1 MGGVES
7 VETLQT
13 YVADAEYV
21 AYRCLFGDDL
31 FGFAAEHLAG
41 LGVDVHDL
49 AFLVEIHDAHDR
61 GVEYRPV
68 AQRPIVFI
76 AFVLALL
83 CHVLLGADNHPGL
96 AFLVAAQHREHDIV
110 VAQVGIAAFHVFRPQ
125 AQCQF
130 FLFIVLRAFRQSV
143 QGRLQSRG
151 VLGAVAL
158 REFLHR
164 VGVGHLPVVV
174 APCKL
179 VLHDVVGPYSHL
191 AGLQDQ
197 GQSSVAHQVL
207 PVELVALY
215 AVADGVGTCKDDQQE
230 GYSQCVPDPLRGLG
244 FQSLGVEPLVLQWGD
259 LVGGI
264 EFGVGFV

>member
-1 MGGVES
+1 M
-7 VETLQT
+7 
-13 YVADAEYV
+13 
-21 AYRCLFGDDL
+21 
-31 FGFAAEHLAG
+31 
-41 LGVDVHDL
+41 
-49 AFLVEIHDAHDR
+49 
-61 GVEYRPV
+61 
-68 AQRPIVFI
+68 
-76 AFVLALL
+76 LALL

-96 AFLVAAQHREHDIV
+96 AFLVSAQHREHNIV

-179 VLHDVVGPYSHL
+179 FLHDVVGPYSHL
-191 AGLQDQ
+191 AGL
-197 GQSSVAHQVL
+197 
-207 PVELVALY
+207 
-215 AVADGVGTCKDDQQE
+215 
-230 GYSQCVPDPLRGLG
+230 
-244 FQSLGVEPLVLQWGD
+244 
-259 LVGGI
+259 
-264 EFGVGFV
+264 